1 MWLWLSHFSN
11 SIEVNF
17 ISLNCIFPYIFLES
31 QAKFYKYK
39 RISASYMSENVH
51 LLNHVSVM
59 YLCIHVRMHST
70 ISKCLFFL
78 HNDMWTGGGRLTG
91 TNTVTSFTEFRIQ
104 VGTLKRKQSQSHF
117 FYIYNAHTSHM
128 TEDMQKLRRIRGE
141 HISTGL
147 GEIDTQA
154 VT

>member
-1 MWLWLSHFSN
+1 
-11 SIEVNF
+11 
-17 ISLNCIFPYIFLES
+17 
-31 QAKFYKYK
+31 
-39 RISASYMSENVH
+39 MSENVH

-104 VGTLKRKQSQSHF
+104 VGTLKRKQS
-117 FYIYNAHTSHM
+117 
-128 TEDMQKLRRIRGE
+128 
-141 HISTGL
+141 
-147 GEIDTQA
+147 
-154 VT
+154 